1 MREHRV
7 TLAGFETIVVEPTTR
22 STTSIVV
29 LHGYSMSAATL
40 SPFAHS
46 LGLDATFYF
55 PQAPLPTMDGGWTWW
70 PVDHEQRTRALAL
83 GPRDLTHTCPDR
95 EPVRRRMFELVSG
108 IERNE
113 AQPTIL
119 CGFSQ
124 GGMLALDLFL
134 MEEPRLE
141 ALALFS
147 SCLIDQARLQPRAGR
162 LAGLPTFIS
171 HGLNDADLAFGAG
184 SRLREFL
191 VGAGAEV
198 NWVEFDGGHEI
209 PLPVWR
215 QFKQFLRGPAL
226 ARSSS

>member
-7 TLAGFETIVVEPTTR
+7 TLAGFETIVVEPATR
-22 STTSIVV
+22 SATDIIV
-29 LHGYSMSAATL
+29 LHGYSTSAAAL

-55 PQAPLPTMDGGWTWW
+55 PHAPLPTLDGGRTWW

-95 EPVRRRMFELVSG
+95 EPVRRRMFELVSE
-108 IERNE
+108 IERRE
-113 AQPTIL
+113 ARPPIL

-134 MEEPRLE
+134 MEQPQLE

-147 SCLIDQARLQPRAGR
+147 SCLIDRARLQSRASR
-162 LAGLPTFIS
+162 LEGLPTFVS
-171 HGLNDADLAFGAG
+171 HGLHDADLAFDAG
-184 SRLREFL
+184 CHLREFL
-191 VGAGAEV
+191 AGAGAKV
-198 NWVEFDGGHEI
+198 SWVEFDGGHEI

-215 QFKQFLRGPAL
+215 QFKQFLRGL
-226 ARSSS
+226 H

>member
-7 TLAGFETIVVEPTTR
+7 TLAGFETIVVEPATR
-22 STTSIVV
+22 SATDIIM
-29 LHGYSMSAATL
+29 LHGYSNSAAGL
-40 SPFAHS
+40 SPFARS
-46 LGLDATFYF
+46 LGLQATFYF

-83 GPRDLTHTCPDR
+83 GPRDLTHTSPDR
-95 EPVRRRMFELVSG
+95 ESVRRRMLQLVS
-108 IERNE
+108 ETQRNGNR
-113 AQPTIL
+113 TIL

-134 MEEPRLE
+134 MEELRLD

-147 SCLIDQARLQPRAGR
+147 SCLIDQARVAPRAAR
-162 LAGLPTFIS
+162 LEALPTFIS
-171 HGLNDADLAFGAG
+171 HGLHDTDLAYDTGC
-184 SRLREFL
+184 RLREFL

-198 NWVEFDGGHEI
+198 SWVEFDGGHEI

-215 QFKQFLRGPAL
+215 QFKQFLRRL
-226 ARSSS
+226 QQRSH